1 MMLLC
6 AEQSAWA
13 VPEKQWVT
21 DHGGSQEESHG
32 HFILTCE
39 DGGFLQIGET
49 GFLNDKTSRIL
60 IVKTDRYGALLWK
73 KEFFGGDGTK
83 NLGNSAYELADGYL
97 IAGALNEDSAL
108 IKVKKSDGSTLFS
121 KTYDKG
127 GNDAIEHVAETD
139 DGFLLVGYKNAKDL
153 TTTFFAEG
161 EGSMFHVNRAGE
173 ELSLGRE
180 IDLNLYMA
188 HGYRVEKYKNEFV
201 VAGLTEGAEDHALM
215 KLDSSGTKVIWSK
228 AYGGASPDHLFG
240 LDLANDGSIFVT
252 GHTLSG
258 TINWDTYTVKIDLAG
273 NVVWERKLGNPR
285 GYDENFIHDEAWGIK
300 ATPDGGA
307 VVVAG
312 TGDEYEQYSQC
323 NDSPGDCSDVWHVYL
338 LKYDAAGTVVWQQTF
353 GETEVDWA
361 GEDIDLTSDGGAIV
375 AVDNGQFGFLKVNDI
390 YETSVPQIVDDDED
404 RVGDNSDPS
413 SFVERLYTNSL
424 GRASDLNGLNA
435 WLNIINTQSAA
446 AVAHGFLN
454 SAEFLN
460 KNLDDPAFIDI
471 LYRTLFD
478 REGDADGVAFWMDQ
492 LGAGKLREM
501 VIWSFLRSAEFMN
514 RSDRFGV
521 TALNAADESA
531 FGIRTF
537 VERFYTQVLGR
548 QPDKDG
554 FDYWVSALTNSSHA
568 RADMAKAFFLSP
580 EYLSRNT
587 SDDAFVTACYWAF
600 FGREPDGAGK
610 QTWMTALGQGISR
623 EQVLDGFIDS
633 AEFEGS
639 AGEN

>member
-1 MMLLC
+1 MVSRPSEVLSALKQVVTLNGFRIANLRTPNLNKAVLAIVMLLC
-6 AEQSAWA
+6 AGQSAWA
-13 VPEKQWVT
+13 VPEKQWFT

-49 GFLNDKTSRIL
+49 GFLADRTSRIL

-161 EGSMFHVNRAGE
+161 EGSMFHVDRAGE
-173 ELSLGRE
+173 ERPLEGE
-180 IDLNLYMA
+180 VDLNLYMA
-188 HGYRVEKYKNEFV
+188 HGYRVEKYNNEFV

-228 AYGGASPDHLFG
+228 TYGGASPDHLFG
-240 LDLANDGSIFVT
+240 LDLADNGSIFVT

-258 TINWDTYTVKIDLAG
+258 TINWDTYTLKIDLDGDVA
-273 NVVWERKLGNPR
+273 WERKLGNPR

-312 TGDEYEQYSQC
+312 TGDEYEQYSKC
-323 NDSPGDCSDVWHVYL
+323 NDNPSDCSDVWHVYL

-361 GEDIDLTSDGGAIV
+361 GEDIDLTRDGGAIV
-375 AVDNGQFGFLKVNDI
+375 AVDNGQFGFLKVNGI
-390 YETSVPQIVDDDED
+390 YESSISQIVDDDED
-404 RVGDNSDPS
+404 GVQGDADNCPDVKNASQLDTDGDSIGDACDPDNDNDGVADSIDAFPFDASETLDTDNDGLGDNADTDDDNDGMPD
-413 SFVERLYTNSL
+413 SFETSNSL
-424 GRASDLNGLNA
+424 NP
-435 WLNIINTQSAA
+435 
-446 AVAHGFLN
+446 
-454 SAEFLN
+454 
-460 KNLDDPAFIDI
+460 LD
-471 LYRTLFD
+471 
-478 REGDADGVAFWMDQ
+478 EGDASLDADGD
-492 LGAGKLREM
+492 
-501 VIWSFLRSAEFMN
+501 
-514 RSDRFGV
+514 
-521 TALNAADESA
+521 
-531 FGIRTF
+531 GISNL
-537 VERFYTQVLGR
+537 E
-548 QPDKDG
+548 
-554 FDYWVSALTNSSHA
+554 
-568 RADMAKAFFLSP
+568 
-580 EYLSRNT
+580 EYLAGTDPQDSLPLGPDAPQTPHSIFNNLLDTVQKARN
-587 SDDAFVTACYWAF
+587 
-600 FGREPDGAGK
+600 GR
-610 QTWMTALGQGISR
+610 
-623 EQVLDGFIDS
+623 GFR
-633 AEFEGS
+633 G
-639 AGEN
+639 NP